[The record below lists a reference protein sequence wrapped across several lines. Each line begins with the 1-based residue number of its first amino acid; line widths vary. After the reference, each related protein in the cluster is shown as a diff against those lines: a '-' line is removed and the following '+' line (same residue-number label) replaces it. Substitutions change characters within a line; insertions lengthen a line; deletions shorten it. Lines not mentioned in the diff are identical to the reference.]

1 MRFIVL
7 ILLLMTLTHTIS
19 ATEKTTG
26 NLITNGNFET
36 GNANGWTTT
45 GNVDV
50 LNDCCELNNVT
61 SNYDLEFG
69 NSGSITQDFNLTS
82 DRFTTW
88 YSQLTGN
95 PRTRLDEI
103 LDNETLPS
111 QMLFLKSH
119 IKNTKKLIKELKDY
133 LGKVTDEALYAYNVY
148 QIEGIGSS
156 LFSKI
161 EGDENSIMGLPVKKI
176 KEYLDNLK

>member
-19 ATEKTTG
+19 ATEKTTS

-69 NSGSITQDFNLTS
+69 NSGSIHK
-82 DRFTTW
+82 
-88 YSQLTGN
+88 
-95 PRTRLDEI
+95 I
-103 LDNETLPS
+103 L
-111 QMLFLKSH
+111 
-119 IKNTKKLIKELKDY
+119 I
-133 LGKVTDEALYAYNVY
+133 
-148 QIEGIGSS
+148 
-156 LFSKI
+156 
-161 EGDENSIMGLPVKKI
+161 
-176 KEYLDNLK
+176 